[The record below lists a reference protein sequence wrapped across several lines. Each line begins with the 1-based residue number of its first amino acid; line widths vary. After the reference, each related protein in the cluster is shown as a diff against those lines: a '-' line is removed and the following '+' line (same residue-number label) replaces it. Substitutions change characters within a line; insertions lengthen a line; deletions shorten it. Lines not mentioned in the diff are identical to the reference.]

1 MNFVSQSAVSGMKL
15 AIYLLNH
22 RQRQSITM
30 SLNISGLEHY
40 QAHQQFHR
48 TETSAGSVD
57 RAASAKDTVPPPE
70 DDAVFVSDAVAVLE
84 WVAAQA
90 PDLGSVQATEPANL
104 GRLTG
109 HLLQYNLITLQDA
122 GRLMQLSEPA
132 SDTSLLARI
141 RNQSSQTEHYQDTL
155 SWQKLNRLVSNVQAA
170 Q

>member
-1 MNFVSQSAVSGMKL
+1 
-15 AIYLLNH
+15 
-22 RQRQSITM
+22 M

-48 TETSAGSVD
+48 TETSTGSVD
-57 RAASAKDTVPPPE
+57 HAATAREAASPPE
-70 DDAVFVSDAVAVLE
+70 DDAVFVSDSVAVLE

-90 PDLGSVQATEPANL
+90 PDIASAQATEPANL

-132 SDTSLLARI
+132 SEDSLLARI
-141 RNQSSQTEHYQDTL
+141 QTHSTRTEHYQETQ
-155 SWQKLNRLVSNVQAA
+155 SWQKLNRIVSNVHAA

>member
-1 MNFVSQSAVSGMKL
+1 
-15 AIYLLNH
+15 
-22 RQRQSITM
+22 M

-48 TETSAGSVD
+48 TDTGSEAVGRATKTSDSTPK
-57 RAASAKDTVPPPE
+57 AAE
-70 DDAVFVSDAVAVLE
+70 DAVYVSDAVAVLE

-90 PDLGSVQATEPANL
+90 PDLASARATEPANL

-122 GRLMQLSEPA
+122 GRLMQLSEPVEL
-132 SDTSLLARI
+132 SSEDTLLSRI
-141 RNQSSQTEHYQDTL
+141 QTHSTRTDHYQETQ
-155 SWQKLNRLVSNVQAA
+155 SWQKLNRIVSNVHAA

>member
-1 MNFVSQSAVSGMKL
+1 
-15 AIYLLNH
+15 
-22 RQRQSITM
+22 M

-48 TETSAGSVD
+48 ADTGTEAVDQPNKVGSTPRPD
-57 RAASAKDTVPPPE
+57 AE
-70 DDAVFVSDAVAVLE
+70 DDAVYVSDAVAVLE

-90 PDLGSVQATEPANL
+90 PDIASAQATEPANL

-122 GRLMQLSEPA
+122 GRLMQLAEPA
-132 SDTSLLARI
+132 EPTSEESLLARI
-141 RNQSSQTEHYQDTL
+141 QFHSNRTDHYQESQ
-155 SWQKLNRLVSNVQAA
+155 SWQKLNRVVSNVHAA

>member
-1 MNFVSQSAVSGMKL
+1 
-15 AIYLLNH
+15 
-22 RQRQSITM
+22 M

-48 TETSAGSVD
+48 ADTGTGTVD
-57 RAASAKDTVPPPE
+57 QTNKTGDSSPPDGG
-70 DDAVFVSDAVAVLE
+70 DDAVYVSDAVAVLE

-90 PDLGSVQATEPANL
+90 PDIASTQATEPANL

-122 GRLMQLSEPA
+122 GRLMQLAEPA
-132 SDTSLLARI
+132 EPTGEDSLLARI
-141 RNQSSQTEHYQDTL
+141 QTHSVQTDHYQESL
-155 SWQKLNRLVSNVQAA
+155 SWQKLNRIVSNVHAA

>member
-1 MNFVSQSAVSGMKL
+1 
-15 AIYLLNH
+15 
-22 RQRQSITM
+22 M

-48 TETSAGSVD
+48 ADTGTGAIDKTNKTRESAPADAG
-57 RAASAKDTVPPPE
+57 

-90 PDLGSVQATEPANL
+90 PDIASVQATEPANL

-122 GRLMQLSEPA
+122 GRLMQLSEVAEPT
-132 SDTSLLARI
+132 SEDSLLARI
-141 RNQSSQTEHYQDTL
+141 QIHSTRTEHYQESQ
-155 SWQKLNRLVSNVQAA
+155 SWQKLNRIVSNVHAA

>member
-1 MNFVSQSAVSGMKL
+1 
-15 AIYLLNH
+15 
-22 RQRQSITM
+22 M

-48 TETSAGSVD
+48 ADTGTGTVDKTNKTSDASLQEAG
-57 RAASAKDTVPPPE
+57 
-70 DDAVFVSDAVAVLE
+70 DDAVYVSDAVAVLE

-90 PDLGSVQATEPANL
+90 PNIASSQATEPANL

-132 SDTSLLARI
+132 EPTSEDSLLARI
-141 RNQSSQTEHYQDTL
+141 QTHSVRTEHYQESL
-155 SWQKLNRLVSNVQAA
+155 SWQKLNRIVSNVHAA

>member
-1 MNFVSQSAVSGMKL
+1 MDFLGRSLVPGMKL

-22 RQRQSITM
+22 RQRQCFTM

-48 TETSAGSVD
+48 TDTSTGSVD
-57 RAASAKDTVPPPE
+57 RTASAKEAMPAPE

-90 PDLGSVQATEPANL
+90 PDLGSIQATEPANL

-132 SDTSLLARI
+132 DDTSLLARI
-141 RNQSSQTEHYQDTL
+141 QIHSSQTEHYQDTL
-155 SWQKLNRLVSNVQAA
+155 GWQKLNRLVSNVQAA

>member
-1 MNFVSQSAVSGMKL
+1 
-15 AIYLLNH
+15 
-22 RQRQSITM
+22 M

-48 TETSAGSVD
+48 ADSSSEATKAGETTPTSAD
-57 RAASAKDTVPPPE
+57 DTVY
-70 DDAVFVSDAVAVLE
+70 VSDAVAVLE

-90 PDLGSVQATEPANL
+90 PDIASARATEPANL

-122 GRLMQLSEPA
+122 GRLMQLSEPVEP
-132 SDTSLLARI
+132 SSEDTLLSRI
-141 RNQSSQTEHYQDTL
+141 QTHSSRTDHYQETQ
-155 SWQKLNRLVSNVQAA
+155 SWLKLNRIVSNVHAA

>member
-1 MNFVSQSAVSGMKL
+1 
-15 AIYLLNH
+15 
-22 RQRQSITM
+22 M

-48 TETSAGSVD
+48 TDSGTGAVD
-57 RAASAKDTVPPPE
+57 STTKTNDQSPTAE
-70 DDAVFVSDAVAVLE
+70 EDAVSVSDSVAVLE

-90 PDLGSVQATEPANL
+90 PDITSAKATEPANL

-122 GRLMQLSEPA
+122 GRLMQLSEPVEP
-132 SDTSLLARI
+132 SSEETLLARI
-141 RNQSSQTEHYQDTL
+141 QIHSTRTDHYQETQ
-155 SWQKLNRLVSNVQAA
+155 SWQKLNRIVSNVHAA

>member
-1 MNFVSQSAVSGMKL
+1 
-15 AIYLLNH
+15 
-22 RQRQSITM
+22 M

-40 QAHQQFHR
+40 QAHQQSHR
-48 TETSAGSVD
+48 TDTSSAAVD
-57 RAASAKDTVPPPE
+57 KASKARDATPTSE
-70 DDAVFVSDAVAVLE
+70 EDAVYVSDAVAVLE

-90 PDLGSVQATEPANL
+90 PDIESVQATEPANL

-132 SDTSLLARI
+132 ESTRDSSLLARI
-141 RNQSSQTEHYQDTL
+141 QTHSTGTEHYQESQ
-155 SWQKLNRLVSNVQAA
+155 SWQKLNRIVSNVQAA

>member
-1 MNFVSQSAVSGMKL
+1 
-15 AIYLLNH
+15 
-22 RQRQSITM
+22 M

-48 TETSAGSVD
+48 TETGPVD
-57 RAASAKDTVPPPE
+57 HAAPANERIPAPE
-70 DDAVFVSDAVAVLE
+70 EDAVFVSDAVAVLE

-90 PDLGSVQATEPANL
+90 PDLDSAQATEPVNL

-122 GRLMQLSEPA
+122 GRLMQLSEPS
-132 SDTSLLARI
+132 SDSPLLARI
-141 RNQSSQTEHYQDTL
+141 QNHSSQTDHYQDTL
-155 SWQKLNRLVSNVQAA
+155 SWQKLNRIVSNVQAA